1 MCFQYVE
8 DMSILGDMSPRRIV
22 KKDGF
27 LVAHESN
34 ICPKT
39 LKIMIAIYYNHIT
52 TIKGKDSNHIW
63 FDGYHIILDPLS
75 KMLSTANYLRS
86 MKCTGDCVHVSVS
99 IFEVLSNKKKLS
111 SSLLLSWCIKG
122 KALSKMLP

>member
-34 ICPKT
+34 ICPET

-63 FDGYHIILDPLS
+63 FDGYHIILDPS
-75 KMLSTANYLRS
+75 Q
-86 MKCTGDCVHVSVS
+86 KCCLQPTIYAQWSAQGIVY
-99 IFEVLSNKKKLS
+99 
-111 SSLLLSWCIKG
+111 
-122 KALSKMLP
+122 M